1 MTALLLVALVP
12 GAFAATREDIDQP
25 QVFVKQEGSGTCTL
39 ASVTMMLRRT
49 AMLRGD
55 QDWDT
60 ITFASCRAAFW
71 ISGCGLPYNFEYDGM
86 QVSKANLPGG
96 EANRQILIDL
106 LAEHPEGIVLHAAGV
121 PHAVLLTDYTD
132 GVFYCSDPAENKPQ
146 DRIPITEAY
155 GTRIENSYAYWY
167 VTSPCDALEPSESVS
182 AVADVPDVQETE
194 PVIQEAQEA
203 QETQEEAV
211 TRKVTSAS
219 PLSHL
224 SALVES
230 ATAAL
235 PFFSA
240 QTGLETVL

>member
-1 MTALLLVALVP
+1 MTALLLIALVP
-12 GAFAATREDIDQP
+12 GAFAATREEIDQP

-167 VTSPCDALEPSESVS
+167 VTYPSVALEMS
-182 AVADVPDVQETE
+182 APAAEV
-194 PVIQEAQEA
+194 AQEA
-203 QETQEEAV
+203 VTAEEPETEAETAAAV
-211 TRKVTSAS
+211 PQVKASS
-219 PLSHL
+219 PLLHMASK
-224 SALVES
+224 SGE
-230 ATAAL
+230 TAAVA
-235 PFFSA
+235 FFS
-240 QTGLETVL
+240 QGSGLVF

>member
-1 MTALLLVALVP
+1 MRTRILSLLMTALLLVALVP

-167 VTSPCDALEPSESVS
+167 VTYPSVALEAS
-182 AVADVPDVQETE
+182 APAAEV
-194 PVIQEAQEA
+194 
-203 QETQEEAV
+203 TQEAV
-211 TRKVTSAS
+211 TAEEPETEAETTVTVPQVKVSS
-219 PLSHL
+219 PLIHMASK
-224 SALVES
+224 SSE
-230 ATAAL
+230 TAAV
-235 PFFSA
+235 PFFS
-240 QTGLETVL
+240 QGSGLVF